1 MTTTHEALTKE
12 ELHLHAGIGDDDKA
26 LIENLRH
33 YRDVSQG
40 EALRR
45 TLTRAAGR
53 IERLT
58 ATIGAAKAQM
68 SDLAD
73 RLVRHAI
80 GEANELEDDL
90 LLAANRIREL
100 EHFDVV
106 NQTHLAG
113 AAVRLRELEAALA
126 HADEVSATFEKAAWD
141 QMGRIRELE
150 AALDA
155 SEKRFEALKSAYD
168 KERKRT
174 VEIYGS
180 TGRVDP
186 A

>member
-1 MTTTHEALTKE
+1 MRLPEAK
-12 ELHLHAGIGDDDKA
+12 GV
-26 LIENLRH
+26 LR
-33 YRDVSQG
+33 
-40 EALRR
+40 
-45 TLTRAAGR
+45 
-53 IERLT
+53 
-58 ATIGAAKAQM
+58 M

-90 LLAANRIREL
+90 LAAAARI
-100 EHFDVV
+100 
-106 NQTHLAG
+106 
-113 AAVRLRELEAALA
+113 RELEAALA

-150 AALDA
+150 AENARLKKLYSEGLWETVQSEQA
-155 SEKRFEALKSAYD
+155 WKRRAEAAEKRFEALKSAYD

-180 TGRVDP
+180 NGAR
-186 A
+186 

>member
-1 MTTTHEALTKE
+1 
-12 ELHLHAGIGDDDKA
+12 
-26 LIENLRH
+26 
-33 YRDVSQG
+33 
-40 EALRR
+40 
-45 TLTRAAGR
+45 
-53 IERLT
+53 
-58 ATIGAAKAQM
+58 M

-90 LLAANRIREL
+90 LAAAARIREL
-100 EHFDVV
+100 EGEND
-106 NQTHLAG
+106 
-113 AAVRLRELEAALA
+113 RLRQIIGLGEEQVATLERRIRELEAALA

-150 AALDA
+150 AENARLKKLYSEGLWETVQSEQA
-155 SEKRFEALKSAYD
+155 WKRRAEAAEKRFEALKSAYD

-180 TGRVDP
+180 NGAINYSQEDDGG
-186 A
+186 AS

>member
-1 MTTTHEALTKE
+1 MRLPEAK
-12 ELHLHAGIGDDDKA
+12 GV
-26 LIENLRH
+26 LR
-33 YRDVSQG
+33 
-40 EALRR
+40 
-45 TLTRAAGR
+45 
-53 IERLT
+53 
-58 ATIGAAKAQM
+58 M

-90 LLAANRIREL
+90 LAAAARI
-100 EHFDVV
+100 
-106 NQTHLAG
+106 
-113 AAVRLRELEAALA
+113 RELEAALA

-150 AALDA
+150 AENARLKKLYSEGLWETVQSEQA
-155 SEKRFEALKSAYD
+155 WKRRAEAAEKRFEALKSAYD

-180 TGRVDP
+180 NGAINYSQEDDGG
-186 A
+186 AS